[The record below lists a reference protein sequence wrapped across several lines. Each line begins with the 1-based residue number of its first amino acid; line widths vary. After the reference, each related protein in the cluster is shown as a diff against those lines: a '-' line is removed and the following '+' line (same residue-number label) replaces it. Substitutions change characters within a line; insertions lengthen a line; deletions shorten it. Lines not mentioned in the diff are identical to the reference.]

1 MLINYF
7 KTAWRYMARNKVS
20 SVINVLGLSLGI
32 VSCLMIFLVTRHELS
47 FDTFH
52 PGKERI
58 YRLLSEKE
66 LMGKTMLGS
75 GMLNPMITSVR
86 DEITGLEAATEFY
99 IFPFKVTIPR
109 DGEDK
114 QFEAPRMGIDALDE
128 IITDP
133 SYFDIFQYDWLA
145 GSPSVMADP
154 YKVVLAESK
163 ARKYFGDMPYDDML
177 GQEVIYG
184 KDLHVTVAGIVKD
197 WTQNTDFI
205 FTDFISAATIPSSS
219 LSNVIEM
226 DAWGLWTSSAQ
237 VYVKLTQGVSLQAVE
252 DQFPV
257 WVDKYVRKSPDMK
270 IKMVLQP
277 LNDIHFNT
285 KLSDVYIR
293 SVHLPTLYGLM
304 AIAVFILLIAAFNF
318 INLSTAQSM
327 QRSKEIG
334 VRKVLGGRRSNLIAQ
349 FMGETLLTT
358 LFAVMLALLVAWPL
372 LRMLHSFIPQGVS
385 IGWDQPFTWL
395 FLLVVVVCTTF
406 LAGWYPARVLSAY
419 SPVESTKGAVTH
431 RGSSGNVLRKTLIIF
446 QFTISLFF
454 IIGALVVGDQIHY
467 MMNKDL
473 GFDKDAIVTI
483 RLRGNNEV
491 LAEKIKQYPYVKAV
505 SIHTETPTAIGHSG
519 TRIKYMVNGELHE
532 IQSSMEFCDENF
544 MSLYDFKLVAGR
556 QLHPSAY
563 MMEFVINETCA
574 RELGFAH
581 PQDAIGHMIKSG
593 QWDRMPEGE
602 EVPFDQRQAPIVG
615 VVADFHLQALDKPI
629 TPICISTT
637 KQAGRVMSVK
647 LATTG
652 KNMQDTKQ
660 IISDLEKAWKEVY
673 PDERF
678 NYSFYDDTLASFY
691 EKERKMSKVVTASML
706 MAIFISCMGLFGL
719 AVFTTKQRT
728 KEIGIRKVLGAS
740 MVNVLAL
747 LSGGFLKLVVI
758 ALFIATP
765 VAWYAANRW
774 LEGFAYHVPVRWWIF
789 VLAGIL
795 ALLITLLTIS
805 LQTFR
810 VARANPVNA
819 LKTD

>member
-1 MLINYF
+1 MLVNYF
-7 KTAWRYMARNKVS
+7 KTAWRYMTRNKVS

-58 YRLLSEKE
+58 YRLLSESDFMDK
-66 LMGKTMLGS
+66 KRVFT
-75 GMLNPMITSVR
+75 GMIDPMIASVR
-86 DEITGLEAATEFY
+86 DEITGLESATEFY
-99 IFPFKVTIPR
+99 NYYARVVIPQN
-109 DGEDK
+109 GEDK
-114 QFEAPRMGIDALDE
+114 QFEAPRMRIDRPD
-128 IITDP
+128 IIVTDP
-133 SYFDIFQYDWLA
+133 PYFDIFQYDWLA

-154 YKVVLAESK
+154 YKVVLTESK
-163 ARKYFGDMPYDDML
+163 ARKYFGNMSYGDML

-184 KDLHVTVAGIVKD
+184 KGLHVTVAGIVKD
-197 WTQNTDFI
+197 LPQNTDFI
-205 FTDFISAATIPSSS
+205 FTDFISAATIPNSILAKEIDMNGWGMWNSSTQVYIK
-219 LSNVIEM
+219 LAQGI
-226 DAWGLWTSSAQ
+226 SAQ
-237 VYVKLTQGVSLQAVE
+237 VIE
-252 DQFPV
+252 DQFPA
-257 WVDKYVRKSPDMK
+257 WVEKYVRKSPDMK

-277 LNDIHFNT
+277 LGDLHYNT
-285 KLSDVYIR
+285 HLSDAYSRQVY
-293 SVHLPTLYGLM
+293 LPTLYGLI

-334 VRKVLGGRRSNLIAQ
+334 IRKVLGSRRSNLIAQ

-358 LFAVMLALLVAWPL
+358 LFAVVLALLVAWPL
-372 LRMLHSFIPQGVS
+372 LRVLHSFIPQGIS
-385 IGWDQPFTWL
+385 MGWDKPFTWL
-395 FLLVVVVCTTF
+395 FLLAVVACTTF

-419 SPVESTKGAVTH
+419 SPVESTKGAATH
-431 RGSSGNVLRKTLIIF
+431 RGSSGNVLRKSLIIF
-446 QFTISLFF
+446 QFSISLFF
-454 IIGALVVGDQIHY
+454 IIGTLIVGDQTHY

-473 GFDKDAIVTI
+473 GFDKDALVTI

-491 LAEKIKQYPYVKAV
+491 LAEKIKQYPYVETM
-505 SIHTETPTAIGHSG
+505 SIHTETPTSQGHPG
-519 TRIKYMVNGELHE
+519 TKIICNVNGELHE
-532 IQSSMEFCDENF
+532 VMTSLEFCDENF
-544 MSLYDFKLVAGR
+544 MSLYGFKLVAGR
-556 QLHPSAY
+556 QLHPSVY
-563 MMEFVINETCA
+563 MTEFVINETCA

-581 PQDAIGHMIKSG
+581 PQDAIGHMIKSF

-615 VVADFHLQALDKPI
+615 VVADFHLKSLYEPI
-629 TPICISTT
+629 TPMCISAT
-637 KQAGRVMSVK
+637 KQAGRLMSVK

-652 KNMQDTKQ
+652 KNMKDVKQ
-660 IISDLEKAWKEVY
+660 IVSDLEKTWKEVN
-673 PDERF
+673 PSEQLE
-678 NYSFYDDTLASFY
+678 YSFYDDTLASFY
-691 EKERKMSKVVTASML
+691 DKERKTSKVVTASML

-740 MVNVLAL
+740 ISNILVL

-795 ALLITLLTIS
+795 ALLITLVTIS
-805 LQTFR
+805 LQTFK
-810 VARANPVNA
+810 VARANPVKSI
-819 LKTD
+819 KTE